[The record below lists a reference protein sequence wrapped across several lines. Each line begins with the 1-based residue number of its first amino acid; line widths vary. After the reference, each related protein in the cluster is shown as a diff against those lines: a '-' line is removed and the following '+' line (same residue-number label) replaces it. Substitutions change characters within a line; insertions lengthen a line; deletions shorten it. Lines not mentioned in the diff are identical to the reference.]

1 MSKVTNQYND
11 DAIQVLEGLEAVRKR
26 PGMYIG
32 STDHRGLHHLA
43 YEIVDN
49 AVDEALSG
57 YATKIEVTIHKDQ
70 SLTVKIMVVECLLG
84 NTLLE
89 FQRFKL
95 FLRYCMPVV
104 NSVKVDIRHQ
114 VVFTVL
120 VLLLLTRYQI
130 G

>member
-70 SLTVKIMVVECLLG
+70 SLTVKDNGRGMPTG
-84 NTLLE
+84 KHALE

-95 FLRYCMPVV
+95 FLRYSMPVV
-104 NSVKVDIRHQ
+104 NSAKVDIKHQ

-120 VLLLLTRYQI
+120 GLLLLTRYRT